1 MFGIGTAKARLHVD
15 AFVNMLG
22 EDEQN
27 WGLSHKGL
35 VWHKGQH
42 RYTLYHQSK
51 YQLCFLYNVN
61 WDFLLNANS
70 GCALSIWVICTR
82 SGGRMQK
89 MPETHIEHKLK
100 INMLKPPR
108 NISKAYFKKET

>member
-1 MFGIGTAKARLHVD
+1 MMFGIGTAKARLHVD

-22 EDEQN
+22 EDEQS

-51 YQLCFLYNVN
+51 YQHNINQIIFFFVN
-61 WDFLLNANS
+61 RFSTDTSFIQCHIRFKLEVKVLL
-70 GCALSIWVICTR
+70 T
-82 SGGRMQK
+82 
-89 MPETHIEHKLK
+89 P
-100 INMLKPPR
+100 
-108 NISKAYFKKET
+108 